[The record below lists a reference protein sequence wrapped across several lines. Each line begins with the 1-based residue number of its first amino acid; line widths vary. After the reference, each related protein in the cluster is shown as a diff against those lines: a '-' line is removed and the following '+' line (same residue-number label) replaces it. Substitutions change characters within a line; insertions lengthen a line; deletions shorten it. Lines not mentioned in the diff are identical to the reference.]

1 MLFRAACN
9 QKHGRRK
16 KYMKRKR
23 KQEPQK
29 AKPLSL
35 VILTQLAA
43 IKAMLE
49 DAEREETTA

>member
-1 MLFRAACN
+1 MLFRVACN
-9 QKHGRRK
+9 KKHGRRK